1 MNNNLVKKCS
11 PHQNQILSVQRD
23 SFSACFGEKKKKNIY
38 IYIYMSVCVYIYTP
52 HMYDVSVCHF

>member
-23 SFSACFGEKKKKNIY
+23 SFSACFGEIY
-38 IYIYMSVCVYIYTP
+38 IYIYIP
-52 HMYDVSVCHF
+52 HMYDVLVCHF